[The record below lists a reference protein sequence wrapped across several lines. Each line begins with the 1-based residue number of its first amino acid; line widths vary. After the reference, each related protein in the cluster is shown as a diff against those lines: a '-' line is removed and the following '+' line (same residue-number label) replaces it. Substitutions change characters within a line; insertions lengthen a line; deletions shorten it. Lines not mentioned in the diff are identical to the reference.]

1 MFFFYAVHLRG
12 GARSFRGASLGEIIQ
27 IIASPLFN
35 MSLSSI
41 VIGSCYPR

>member
-1 MFFFYAVHLRG
+1 MFFFYAAHLRG
-12 GARSFRGASLGEIIQ
+12 GARIFRGASLGEIIQ

-35 MSLSSI
+35 MSLPSI